1 MDRKVK
7 LNKFV
12 FIYRT
17 KLWAKYL
24 QTAVVTDMKS
34 VKIKVKITI

>member
-1 MDRKVK
+1 MDRIVK

-24 QTAVVTDMKS
+24 QTRAVTDMKS
-34 VKIKVKITI
+34 VKFKVKVNI